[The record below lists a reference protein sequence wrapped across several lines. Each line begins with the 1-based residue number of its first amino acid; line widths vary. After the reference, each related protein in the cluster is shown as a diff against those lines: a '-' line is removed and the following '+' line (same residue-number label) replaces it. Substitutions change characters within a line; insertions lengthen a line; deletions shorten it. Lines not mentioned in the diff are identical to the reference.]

1 MRLKSSFYSS
11 SYSYLLSLQVSILV
25 FTAHGHITKPMSMG
39 ASLCNISAILVDCK
53 HWVEELEIFNT
64 SIFNTSMCTISPE
77 EMDEV
82 KHGS

>member
-1 MRLKSSFYSS
+1 
-11 SYSYLLSLQVSILV
+11 
-25 FTAHGHITKPMSMG
+25 MSMG
-39 ASLCNISAILVDCK
+39 ASLCNISAILVGCK

-77 EMDEV
+77 EMKEV